1 MKDYALM
8 FVVLDELIDK
18 VCEIEDELIQ
28 LNRW

>member
-28 LNRW
+28 LNR